1 MKRVIALA
9 LAIAFITITAGY
21 LFHMNG
27 NSFDPSGT
35 SVYII
40 VTDSMEG
47 EQGIQKD
54 TLVFTRGIDDMEIGN
69 IVGYRTSMSDSLFFH
84 RIVNIDGNE
93 VTLKGDAYDHV
104 DVVSKEQIECK
115 IVGEDHTVGSLIVF
129 VRSHAALLITA
140 IILMTGIYSLLR
152 RNNNVR
158 REKEN

>member
-1 MKRVIALA
+1 MKRVAA
-9 LAIAFITITAGY
+9 LAIAIAFIAITAGY

-27 NSFDPSGT
+27 DSFDPSGT

-47 EQGIQKD
+47 DQGIQKD
-54 TLVFTRGIDDMEIGN
+54 TLVFTKGIDDMEIGN

-84 RIVNIDGNE
+84 RIVDIDGNE

-115 IVGEDHTVGSLIVF
+115 IVGEDHTMGSLLVF
-129 VRSHAALLITA
+129 VRSHAALLITG
-140 IILMTGIYSLLR
+140 IILLTGVYLLTR
-152 RNNNVR
+152 RNDNVR